1 MTELCNIFGKR
12 EYVETMLFA
21 HNINSSF
28 INFNSSPM
36 KIAEQFATMAI
47 QSGKLLKILEG
58 LKEMYRGNTVLNS
71 LYTQFKDLTSVSD
84 SQPRRILPFDTRDR
98 ATRIEIRKK
107 FMDIFSDEIYF
118 NAIFRRLAPHLL
130 GRIESDVSK
139 EVIANDVITKL
150 ENDLIV
156 ALRYTAV
163 FLLPYRQDLRNYLL
177 DHGILTESD
186 LNRSNVIGQTFYESC
201 LRILRANEAIN
212 IIMIEFPNI
221 FGNENTV
228 RQLAAKIGLT
238 LNFNVNQA
246 PMEVAAKFA
255 EEAWNQDKLPN
266 LLIEAVKENP
276 DNQKLADLSRQVQS
290 FRYR

>member
-1 MTELCNIFGKR
+1 
-12 EYVETMLFA
+12 
-21 HNINSSF
+21 
-28 INFNSSPM
+28 M
-36 KIAEQFATMAI
+36 K
-47 QSGKLLKILEG
+47 
-58 LKEMYRGNTVLNS
+58 
-71 LYTQFKDLTSVSD
+71 
-84 SQPRRILPFDTRDR
+84 
-98 ATRIEIRKK
+98 
-107 FMDIFSDEIYF
+107 
-118 NAIFRRLAPHLL
+118 
-130 GRIESDVSK
+130 
-139 EVIANDVITKL
+139 
-150 ENDLIV
+150 V
-156 ALRYTAV
+156 AL
-163 FLLPYRQDLRNYLL
+163 
-177 DHGILTESD
+177 
-186 LNRSNVIGQTFYESC
+186 
-201 LRILRANEAIN
+201 N